1 MATAKCK
8 PPDILF
14 YCGKEDSD
22 RVFDTAL
29 RTFLL
34 CCNPEKSILYNLKH
48 DQVSRDP
55 WEDSTSA
62 LVLVSGNLD
71 GRSGEKFLSYFT
83 QGGVVCSFSN
93 AFDAQFCEK
102 FQQANCDGFLKMTY
116 GSWNDVAV
124 ACGPCTYGKGPF
136 ECRLADVNLTRL
148 ARDVH
153 ENAVI
158 LLATHT
164 KSGGKAILSLV
175 GLHTSISATR

>member
-71 GRSGEKFLSYFT
+71 GGSSEKFLSYFT